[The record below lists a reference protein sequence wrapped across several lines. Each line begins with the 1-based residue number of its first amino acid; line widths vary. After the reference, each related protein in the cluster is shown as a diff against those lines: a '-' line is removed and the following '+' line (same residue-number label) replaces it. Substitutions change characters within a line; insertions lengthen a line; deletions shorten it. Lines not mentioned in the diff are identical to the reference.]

1 MKSSQKTEYAV
12 KRFVEIARRY
22 CTWAEGKLSEPK
34 QEMQQVQ
41 LLLVELYIAALQL
54 PDLGCGED
62 QKAVKISHDEWLCMY
77 QKFAILPLTGYWDT
91 FNPLEETEPVF
102 NSLADDLAD
111 IYRDVKNGLFL
122 YEAQYLV
129 EAVWY
134 WRFHF
139 QRHWGQHLVGVQ
151 RAIHQYL
158 TDEGL

>member
-1 MKSSQKTEYAV
+1 
-12 KRFVEIARRY
+12 
-22 CTWAEGKLSEPK
+22 
-34 QEMQQVQ
+34 MQQVQ
-41 LLLVELYIAALQL
+41 LLLAELHIAALQL

-62 QKAVKISHDEWLCMY
+62 QKAVEIPHDEWLCMY

-122 YEAQYLV
+122 YEAQHLV

-134 WRFHF
+134 WRFRF
-139 QRHWGQHLVGVQ
+139 QRHWRQHLVGVQ

-158 TDEGL
+158 EDEGL